1 MYIICIYILDIIC
14 IYIYCILHTAS
25 LHMSFGKLCIQ
36 QVKITYYIYMPYVS
50 CGDFIRCMNSCVCF
64 LKIMM
69 CHASFAIS
77 GKLFHMLY
85 HVEHV
90 VSYHE
95 VVVPC
100 WNISY
105 ECAYIYTYIILYIS
119 VKRYIYIYSYI
130 YIHDIHVY
138 TLYVCILYIICV
150 YIKY

>member
-1 MYIICIYILDIIC
+1 MYIYILHTP
-14 IYIYCILHTAS
+14 YCITAYVVWQIMYTTS
-25 LHMSFGKLCIQ
+25 KNHIL
-36 QVKITYYIYMPYVS
+36 YIYMPYVS

-100 WNISY
+100 
-105 ECAYIYTYIILYIS
+105 
-119 VKRYIYIYSYI
+119 
-130 YIHDIHVY
+130 
-138 TLYVCILYIICV
+138 
-150 YIKY
+150 